1 MLEKVARIRKK
12 FLFGLLVLFVLC
24 LTGCSVTDLGGEKRQ
39 ELDFTVVEKEDI
51 PEELKTSIEEKK
63 EKPFKLTYTD
73 QGRMYIARG
82 YGKKQTS
89 GYSIKVTDVYE
100 TEQAIHI
107 RTELEGPG
115 ERETVIQKS
124 TYPYTV
130 IRLDDYGRSIVFE
143 E

>member
-1 MLEKVARIRKK
+1 
-12 FLFGLLVLFVLC
+12 
-24 LTGCSVTDLGGEKRQ
+24 
-39 ELDFTVVEKEDI
+39 
-51 PEELKTSIEEKK
+51 
-63 EKPFKLTYTD
+63 
-73 QGRMYIARG
+73 MYIARG